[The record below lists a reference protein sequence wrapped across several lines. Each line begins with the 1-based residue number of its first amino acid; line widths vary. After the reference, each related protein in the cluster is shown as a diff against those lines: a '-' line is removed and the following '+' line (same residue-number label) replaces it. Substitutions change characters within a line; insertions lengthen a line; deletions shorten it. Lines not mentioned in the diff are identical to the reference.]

1 MTMLVLAWEDRRMSV
16 GHGVGRYGLGIYPR
30 LEKLE
35 RTLYLCGDGFL
46 RNRELLGYFLVG
58 KARLPVE
65 QQYVTAGVGQ
75 AIGQLE
81 DVVFHER
88 TVNLGFGIACFLA
101 RFQSHLL
108 HVLLLQQFATYVLI
122 HRIAGNAKEI
132 AFKIIVVRSEEHT
145 SELQSRQYLVCRL

>member
-65 QQYVTAGVGQ
+65 QQYVTAGVG
-75 AIGQLE
+75 AGIGQLE
-81 DVVFHER
+81 EVVFPER
-88 TVNLGFGIACFLA
+88 TGNLGVGVVFFFV
-101 RFQSHLL
+101 RFQNPFFFLFFL
-108 HVLLLQQFATYVLI
+108 
-122 HRIAGNAKEI
+122 
-132 AFKIIVVRSEEHT
+132 
-145 SELQSRQYLVCRL
+145 

>member
-65 QQYVTAGVGQ
+65 QQYVTAGGGGEVG
-75 AIGQLE
+75 AGG
-81 DVVFHER
+81 DGGFHER
-88 TVNLGFGIACFLA
+88 TGNTGVGGGCFLC
-101 RFQSHLL
+101 RFQSHFVYLL
-108 HVLLLQQFATYVLI
+108 VL
-122 HRIAGNAKEI
+122 
-132 AFKIIVVRSEEHT
+132 
-145 SELQSRQYLVCRL
+145 